1 MAGEDPKDPQGAP
14 GEPAEKKPAGKKL
27 DRRDVL
33 LGLST
38 VPALGLF
45 GYAWRKQHQYEQK
58 PKEAA
63 SARTAAA
70 AKNVSEVNVALLGAG
85 AQGQVLLDAMLRIP
99 GLRFRAV
106 CDVWTE
112 YNQKRVVNT
121 LKKFKFEVNGYED
134 HREMLDKEKD
144 LDAVVIATP
153 DFWHAP
159 HTIDCLKAGKH
170 VYCEKEMSNTLE
182 GARSMVLAARETG
195 KLLQIGHQRR
205 SHPRYL
211 HCYEKLLGEAK
222 ILGRIVTVNG
232 QWNRAVSPDLGWPE
246 RYAIPADRLKQYGFT
261 SMEQFRNWRWYKGL
275 GGGPIVDLG
284 SHQIDIYNWFL
295 GTPPAHVMA
304 SGGLDYYDPKTHEW
318 YDTVMA
324 VYEYE
329 TPAGTVRAYYQT
341 QTTNGSQGYFENF
354 MGDQGT
360 LVLSESE
367 ANYPG
372 FLYRDPNAPAWD
384 EWVQKGYVSAP
395 KIQEVK
401 ERDEEAVL
409 DVRES
414 VSPDEHR
421 VPVVLRDPY
430 HQPHLQNF
438 FDAVRGEAQLH
449 CPAEVGYESAVTV
462 LKVNEAIEAKQRL
475 SFRPEDFKV

>member
-1 MAGEDPKDPQGAP
+1 MADDPK
-14 GEPAEKKPAGKKL
+14 KPEDEAAKSGRTL

-45 GYAWRKQHQYEQK
+45 GYAWQKQRSYEQK
-58 PKEAA
+58 QRQAAEEA
-63 SARTAAA
+63 RPAAPA
-70 AKNVSEVNVALLGAG
+70 DLEPIDVALIGAG

-106 CDVWTE
+106 CDIWTDF
-112 YNQKRVVNT
+112 NLRRAVNT
-121 LKKFKFEVNGYED
+121 LKKYKFEVTGYED
-134 HREMLDKEKD
+134 YRQLLDQEKD

-159 HTIDCLKAGKH
+159 HTVASLEAGKH

-182 GARSMVLAARETG
+182 GARQMVAAARATG

-205 SHPRYL
+205 SNPRYL
-211 HCYEKLLGEAK
+211 HCHDKLIAEAK
-222 ILGRIVTVNG
+222 LLGRIVTVNG
-232 QWNRAVSPDLGWPE
+232 QWNRAVAPDLGAPDRYVIPE
-246 RYAIPADRLKQYGFT
+246 ARLKQYGFRT
-261 SMEQFRNWRWYKGL
+261 MHEFRNWRWFKGK

-284 SHQIDIYNWFL
+284 SHQIDVYNWFL
-295 GTPPAHVMA
+295 DAVPSHVMA
-304 SGGLDYYDPKTHEW
+304 SGGLDYHDPKTHEW
-318 YDTVMA
+318 YDTAMV

-329 TPAGTVRAYYQT
+329 TKQGPARAYYQT

-360 LVLSESE
+360 LLISESE

-372 FLYRDPNAPAWD
+372 RLYRDPNAPAWD
-384 EWVQKGYVSAP
+384 EWVQKGYVTAP
-395 KIQEVK
+395 KEVETEEK
-401 ERDEEAVL
+401 EDAAVL

-438 FDAVRGEAQLH
+438 FDAVRGKAKLN
-449 CPAEVGYESAVTV
+449 CPAEVGFESAVTV

-475 SFRPEDFKV
+475 SFRPEDFKA